1 MSHPIALPACQLLGP
16 TFPYHYIS
24 AVCSRRPAACGFASE
39 SHLRSPAKSR
49 GCRSPDQRNT
59 RLVARISSVD
69 AEFCT
74 RPANTVDLL
83 ANPRATGRF
92 EARDAVLT
100 ERRRRCLHPAPIKI
114 AVFRCCFCVWSVHA
128 SLGLCRSLLPLALDL
143 ETSSDVVGAR
153 HQDGIGRG
161 SIWAC
166 CVRRKFSPNSAYSD
180 GKRASGCSH
189 RTSQHRAAAASL
201 SATAGACKAACSLC
215 HAYWMHASRRQQQ
228 ACVWNAASGGMC
240 VRYHGNCAI

>member
-39 SHLRSPAKSR
+39 SHLRSR
-49 GCRSPDQRNT
+49 GEISGLP
-59 RLVARISSVD
+59 VARP
-69 AEFCT
+69 AEHAPG
-74 RPANTVDLL
+74 RANLEC
-83 ANPRATGRF
+83 RCR
-92 EARDAVLT
+92 VLHAASQYRRST
-100 ERRRRCLHPAPIKI
+100 CKTPSDRSLRGERRRSDGTATTLPSSRADL

-143 ETSSDVVGAR
+143 EKSSNMVGAR
-153 HQDGIGRG
+153 HQAGIGRG
-161 SIWAC
+161 SVWAC
-166 CVRRKFSPNSAYSD
+166 CVRRKFSPNSAYSH
-180 GKRASGCSH
+180 GNRASGCSH
-189 RTSQHRAAAASL
+189 RTSQHRAASAGL

-228 ACVWNAASGGMC
+228 ACVWNAASGGM
-240 VRYHGNCAI
+240 